1 MGDLNVFRKQRTAS
15 LIPNYVILTALALFS
30 VLPIVLLIL
39 NSLKYTN
46 EIQQNP
52 FGWPETPRFGNY
64 IDAWIKGGFTTTMV
78 NTIIL
83 TGGTIGLVMVVGGL
97 AAFALARFRFTGA
110 NALSFYLLV
119 GTSMPA
125 LLFMVPLYFM
135 WARLGLVNNLL
146 GLVIIYAALFSP
158 FATYLLRSFLISIPM
173 DFEEAARIDGA
184 NDLQVFL
191 RVILPLAWPG
201 FLTVVLVVG
210 LAVWNEFLFAV
221 TFLQRPELKP
231 ISTSLLAF
239 QTRFQRNWGL
249 TSAASVIMIIP
260 IIILF
265 LSLQRQFIEG
275 LTRGGLKG

>member
-1 MGDLNVFRKQRTAS
+1 MFRKRRTAS
-15 LIPNYVILTALALFS
+15 LIPNYI
-30 VLPIVLLIL
+30 ILIL
-39 NSLKYTN
+39 LAGFSTVPIIFLFLNSFKTTT
-46 EIQQNP
+46 EIQDNP
-52 FGWPETPRFGNY
+52 FGLPEVVRFSNY
-64 IDAWIKGGFTTTMV
+64 INAWVQGGFTTTMT
-78 NTIIL
+78 NTLFL
-83 TGGTIGLVMVVGGL
+83 TIGTILLVVVIGGL
-97 AAFALARFRFTGA
+97 GAFALARFRFTGA

-135 WARLGLVNNLL
+135 WARLGLVNSLP
-146 GLVIIYAALFSP
+146 GLMIIYAALFSP
-158 FATYLLRSFLISIPM
+158 FATYLLRSFLVSIPM
-173 DFEEAARIDGA
+173 DYEEAARIDGA
-184 NDLQVFL
+184 NDIQVL
-191 RVILPLAWPG
+191 TRVILPLAWPG

-210 LAVWNEFLFAV
+210 LGVWNEFLFAV

-239 QTRFQRNWGL
+239 QTRYSRDWGL
-249 TSAASVIMIIP
+249 TSAASVIMVIP